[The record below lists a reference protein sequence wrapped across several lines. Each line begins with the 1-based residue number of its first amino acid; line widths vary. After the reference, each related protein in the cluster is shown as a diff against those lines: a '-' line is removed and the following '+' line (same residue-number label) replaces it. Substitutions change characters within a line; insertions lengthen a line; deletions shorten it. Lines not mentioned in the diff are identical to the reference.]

1 MSAAPTAPARVL
13 CIVNGTSRDGAAA
26 AAWTALAAE
35 LRAAGIPYTP
45 LDLAHDGLGE
55 TIARC
60 LQAHPCGVILGLGGD
75 GTHMAV
81 ANALRGLQ
89 ARAPHQPLP
98 PYLPLPCGTGNDI
111 CKSLGLEPSR
121 RPWSHA
127 LPVLRQGVNRPIDL
141 GQWQERYFVDA
152 LSIGLDAATLACR
165 ERLQQRLPGDLR
177 RVLHSYLLYAVAG
190 LSTVARYTPW
200 QCEIH
205 LDGTPWYCGPF
216 ANLVFNN
223 TRIYGGVFDPTPA
236 AREDDGRLDLYRCTH
251 RRAALAGNLFTW
263 RHLPAPLR
271 QFALPRQR
279 RWGLATAAFRT
290 CHIQLEPPA
299 PVQVDGELAGLW
311 HELHLT
317 VAPGALTVR
326 TPAPG
331 GP

>member
-1 MSAAPTAPARVL
+1 MSAAPPAAARVL

-45 LDLAHDGLGE
+45 LDLAYAGLGE

-81 ANALRGLQ
+81 ANALRELQ
-89 ARAPHQPLP
+89 ARTPAPALP
-98 PYLPLPCGTGNDI
+98 PYLPIPCGTGNDI
-111 CKSLGLEPSR
+111 CKSLGLEPGR
-121 RPWSHA
+121 RPWRHA
-127 LPVLRQGVNRPIDL
+127 VPLLRQGVNRAIDL
-141 GQWQERYFVDA
+141 GRWRDRYFVDA

-165 ERLQQRLPGDLR
+165 ERLLQRLPPDLR
-177 RVLHSYLLYAVAG
+177 RLLHSYLVYAAAG
-190 LSTVARYTPW
+190 LATLTRHAPW

-205 LDGTPWYCGPF
+205 LDGTPWYCGHF
-216 ANLVFNN
+216 ANLILNN

-236 AREDDGRLDLYRCTH
+236 AREDDGRLDISCCAH

-263 RHLPAPLR
+263 RHLPAAAR

-279 RWGLATAAFRT
+279 RWGLTSAAFRT
-290 CHIQLEPPA
+290 CRIQLEPPA
-299 PVQVDGELAGLW
+299 PVQMDGEPVGLW

-317 VAPGALTVR
+317 VAPGALVVR